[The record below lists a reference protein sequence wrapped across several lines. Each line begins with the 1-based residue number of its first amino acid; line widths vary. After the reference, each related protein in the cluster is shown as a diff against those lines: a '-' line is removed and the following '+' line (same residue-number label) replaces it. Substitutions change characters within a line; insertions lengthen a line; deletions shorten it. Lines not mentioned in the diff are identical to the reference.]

1 MWLTGGTVLF
11 WLGTALLGTY
21 VMRHEFEEVFD
32 SALQETAQRLIPLI
46 VDELEQREDANEARS
61 IDDGAVPEH
70 EEYLTYQVRDPNGR
84 VMLRSH
90 DAPLLPFEAPLAQG
104 FADTPSERVYTE
116 AAARGSFFLQIS
128 DPFAHRREAMLE
140 AASALFLP
148 VLALAPLSI
157 LAIWLI
163 VRTSVAPISSLRRE
177 IGMRHG
183 GNLAPL
189 YARRLPAELEGIAK
203 SVDRLLE
210 RLRSALEAERH
221 FASNAAHELRTPIA
235 GALAQ
240 TQRLLAELPPGKERK
255 RGEEIEA
262 ALTRLSRLS
271 EKLLQLARAEAGLG
285 TSAADFDILPIVRM
299 VVGDFQRSGKT
310 EPQVHLDAPDNLSLM
325 WKADADALAI
335 VLRNLIENAI
345 LHGGDKEPVV
355 VKVERE
361 GVITVK
367 NGGPVM
373 AADQLQNLGRRF
385 QRHSTSTEGTGL
397 GLAIVTALLRQMGGT
412 VEFLSPA
419 RGHRDGFEARVV
431 IQNKG
436 TRALPL

>member
-1 MWLTGGTVLF
+1 MRRFSIKWRLVVWLTGGTVLF

-255 RGEEIEA
+255 RARKSRPRSHVFPAFQKSSCNWPGPKRVWARPPQILISFRLSAWWSEISNEA
-262 ALTRLSRLS
+262 AKPNHKYTLMRRTICHSCGRLMPMPSLSCFATSSKTRSCTAATRSR
-271 EKLLQLARAEAGLG
+271 
-285 TSAADFDILPIVRM
+285 
-299 VVGDFQRSGKT
+299 
-310 EPQVHLDAPDNLSLM
+310 
-325 WKADADALAI
+325 W
-335 VLRNLIENAI
+335 
-345 LHGGDKEPVV
+345 
-355 VKVERE
+355 
-361 GVITVK
+361 
-367 NGGPVM
+367 
-373 AADQLQNLGRRF
+373 
-385 QRHSTSTEGTGL
+385 
-397 GLAIVTALLRQMGGT
+397 LLRW
-412 VEFLSPA
+412 
-419 RGHRDGFEARVV
+419 
-431 IQNKG
+431 KG
-436 TRALPL
+436 RE